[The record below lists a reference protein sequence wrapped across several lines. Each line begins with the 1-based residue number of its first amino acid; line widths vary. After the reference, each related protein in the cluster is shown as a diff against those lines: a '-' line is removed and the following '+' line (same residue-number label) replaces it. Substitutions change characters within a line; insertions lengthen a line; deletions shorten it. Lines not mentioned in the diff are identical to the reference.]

1 MTLLGHLALWLAF
14 LLSVWGAAAGALS
27 VTRGRD
33 DLGRS
38 ACRAARATTAALLA
52 ALLALAV
59 AILRDDFAVVYVAAH
74 ANRTLPVLY
83 RFAALWAGPQGALLV
98 YAAALSGC
106 NALAL
111 GGVSRI
117 MASRAQAGALV
128 AGVVALLGGILL
140 FSLNPFARLPFTPV
154 EGLGLDPQLQ
164 TPAGMLSPLMLYLAY
179 AAVAIPFV
187 RVTVALALGRLEA
200 PWVVAIRR
208 WALPSWLLLSTGL
221 LLGVRAAYL
230 APPVLAAPMWDPT
243 LTTAIAAWALLTAV
257 LHAVP
262 IHERRGR
269 LRWWDVALLNGCW
282 LLSVLGALRAIAG
295 NGAPP
300 PALFLVLLVAGGA
313 GTVGVCLGRRPLLTG
328 ADDRASRPRAG
339 GWSIGAHVAH
349 AGIAMVGI
357 ALAAVAVFQT
367 DTRVV
372 LRPGGSATLDSPL
385 GGRYTVTYFG
395 TSRYDR
401 DNQFVTAATV
411 EVARAGRR
419 VAVLRAERLR
429 YEDVF
434 RRPTYGP
441 IARVGSLSGP
451 REDVRV
457 ALRGLSRRT
466 DEAAFRLT
474 VSPLAWWVWAGG
486 YLLILGGLLAARRS
500 FIEGRTE

>member
-14 LLSVWGAAAGALS
+14 LLSVWGAVAGALS
-27 VTRGRD
+27 ISRGRD

-52 ALLALAV
+52 ALVALAV
-59 AILRDDFAVVYVAAH
+59 AILQDDFAVVYVAAH
-74 ANRTLPVLY
+74 SNRTLPVLY
-83 RFAALWAGPQGALLV
+83 RFAALWAGPGGALLV

-111 GGVSRI
+111 GGISRI
-117 MASRAQAGALV
+117 VASRARAGALV
-128 AGVVALLGGILL
+128 AGVVALLCGVLL
-140 FSLNPFARLPFTPV
+140 FALNPFARLPFTPV
-154 EGLGLDPQLQ
+154 EGLGLDPRVQ
-164 TPAGMLSPLMLYLAY
+164 TPAGMLSPVMLYLAY

-187 RVTVALALGRLEA
+187 RVTVALAVGRLEA

-208 WALPSWLLLSTGL
+208 WALPSWLLLSLGL
-221 LLGVRAAYL
+221 LLGMRAAYL
-230 APPVLAAPMWDPT
+230 APPVLTARMWDPT

-257 LHAVP
+257 LHAAP
-262 IHERRGR
+262 IHERRSR
-269 LRWWDVALLNGCW
+269 LRWWDVVLLAGCW

-300 PALFLVLLVAGGA
+300 ALLLVLLVACCAGA
-313 GTVGVCLGRRPLLTG
+313 VGLCLWRRPLLTG
-328 ADDRASRPRAG
+328 ADERASRPRAG

-395 TSRYDR
+395 ASRYDR
-401 DNQFVTAATV
+401 QNQFVTAATV

-419 VAVLRAERLR
+419 VAVLRAERLQ

-434 RRPTYGP
+434 RRPTYRP

-457 ALRGLSRRT
+457 ALRGLSRRN
-466 DEAAFRLT
+466 DEAAFQLT
-474 VSPLAWWVWAGG
+474 VSPLVWWVWAGG
-486 YLLILGGLLAARRS
+486 CLLILGGLLATRRS
-500 FIEGRTE
+500 FIDGRTE